1 MDNMNNQDIKPEK
14 ITKPLQLLGAW
25 LAGLFSINSCFLVAA
40 SNMEQDSIGSL
51 LLIGA
56 AIINVPIFLVA
67 VFVLQT
73 KFRPEMQ
80 EDQYYSIYL
89 SSKTNQKVY
98 VPKSERNL
106 KELEKQF
113 VTLNTRLSSFIE
125 RDVKEQLKETKFAI
139 NECLI
144 LSGTYEANLKA
155 YGVKTVNL
163 FGSENSPLTEIVA
176 ISTYLLN
183 ELQEE
188 VIALVKQLGFKQYA
202 YFDNVDEESEEMV
215 IIGAYGT
222 EHVVDIA

>member
-1 MDNMNNQDIKPEK
+1 MNNQDIKPEK

-176 ISTYLLN
+176 ISTYLPN

>member
-1 MDNMNNQDIKPEK
+1 MNNQDIKPEK

>member
-1 MDNMNNQDIKPEK
+1 MNNQDIKPEK

-176 ISTYLLN
+176 ISTYLPN

-222 EHVVDIA
+222 EHVVDIV

>member
-1 MDNMNNQDIKPEK
+1 MNNQDIKPEK

-163 FGSENSPLTEIVA
+163 FGSEHSPLTEIVA
-176 ISTYLLN
+176 ISTYLPN
-183 ELQEE
+183 ELQQE

>member
-1 MDNMNNQDIKPEK
+1 MNNQDIKPEK

-125 RDVKEQLKETKFAI
+125 RDVKEQLRETKFAI

-176 ISTYLLN
+176 ISTYLPN

>member
-1 MDNMNNQDIKPEK
+1 MNNQDIKPEK

-56 AIINVPIFLVA
+56 AILNVPIFLVA

-176 ISTYLLN
+176 ISTYLPN